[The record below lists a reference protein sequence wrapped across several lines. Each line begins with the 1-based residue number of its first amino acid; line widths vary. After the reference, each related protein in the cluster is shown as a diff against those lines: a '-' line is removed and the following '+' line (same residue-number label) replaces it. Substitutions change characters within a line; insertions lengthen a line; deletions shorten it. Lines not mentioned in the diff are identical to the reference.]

1 MADVELNAHF
11 QVTGDTAVQ
20 NEVLARARAVEA
32 RVVNKMVNAAVGGD
46 VVPGSALHVRLAA
59 DARIIYRM
67 SLAMHAA
74 LADEGIVTYTGK
86 IDG

>member
-1 MADVELNAHF
+1 MADVTLDANF
-11 QVTGDTAVQ
+11 KVVAVAK
-20 NEVLARARAVEA
+20 EVQDRARAVEA
-32 RVVNKMVNAAVGGD
+32 RVINKMVNAAAGGD

-74 LADEGIVTYTGK
+74 LAEEGIVTYTGS
-86 IDG
+86 IEG

>member
-1 MADVELNAHF
+1 MAN
-11 QVTGDTAVQ
+11 VTLDANFTVKAVAK
-20 NEVLARARAVEA
+20 EVQERARAVEA
-32 RVVNKMVNAAVGGD
+32 RVVNKMVNAAAGGD

-74 LADEGIVTYTGK
+74 LAEEGIVTYTGS
-86 IDG
+86 IEG

>member
-1 MADVELNAHF
+1 MADVTLDANF
-11 QVTGDTAVQ
+11 KVVAVAK
-20 NEVLARARAVEA
+20 EVQDRARAVEA
-32 RVVNKMVNAAVGGD
+32 RVVNKMVNAAAGGD

-74 LADEGIVTYTGK
+74 LAEEGIVTYTGS
-86 IDG
+86 IEG

>member
-1 MADVELNAHF
+1 MAN
-11 QVTGDTAVQ
+11 VTLDANFKVVAVAK
-20 NEVLARARAVEA
+20 EVQERARAVEA
-32 RVVNKMVNAAVGGD
+32 RVVNKMVNAAAGGD

-74 LADEGIVTYTGK
+74 LAEEGIVTYTGS
-86 IDG
+86 IEG